1 MKQTEHQSY
10 NALATWLH
18 SDYRKLAALYEQHGS
33 WTRAFQKNEEQ
44 AGDAEALWRIIER
57 QNIRLIL
64 QGDPEFP
71 ALLREIPWTPH
82 GLYALGAPLTSEP
95 KLAIVGTRKATATG
109 LALAKRFSK
118 DISAA
123 GLTIVSGLAL
133 GIDAAAH
140 EGALENNGKT
150 IAVLACGLDTLYPK
164 QNEQLARRILK
175 NKGTIVSEYPPNSPA
190 LQQRFLERN
199 RITSGL
205 CEGILV
211 IEAPVKSGVKS
222 TARFAIEQNREV
234 FVIPGPI
241 THINYIGSHQ
251 LIRSGAELITQP
263 SEILEQ
269 LGITLKS
276 ASTLYAEGRFDKL
289 EKKHKI
295 ILQALHENGSSLSI
309 DELAER
315 TEMTAAEV
323 SEIIT
328 LLTLDGII
336 KEENGTYFIT

>member
-18 SDYRKLAALYEQHGS
+18 ADYRKLAALYEQHGS
-33 WTRAFQKNEEQ
+33 WSRAYEKNADE
-44 AGDAEALWRIIER
+44 AGDAPSLWKMLE
-57 QNIRLIL
+57 QHSIRVIL
-64 QGDPEFP
+64 PADNEFP
-71 ALLREIPWTPH
+71 TLLKEIPWVPH
-82 GLYALGAPLTSEP
+82 ALYAIGAPLTLES

-109 LALAKRFSK
+109 LALAKRFSNSL
-118 DISAA
+118 SAA

-150 IAVLACGLDTLYPK
+150 VAVLACGLDTFYPK

-175 NKGTIVSEYPPNSPA
+175 QNGTIISEYPPNSPA

-205 CEGILV
+205 CRGILV

-222 TARFAIEQNREV
+222 TARFAIEQDREV
-234 FVIPGPI
+234 FVVPGPI
-241 THINYIGSHQ
+241 THINYAGSHQ
-251 LIRSGAELITQP
+251 LIRSGAELVTQP
-263 SEILEQ
+263 SEILEH
-269 LGITLKS
+269 LGIKPKTGATLF
-276 ASTLYAEGRFDKL
+276 AEGRFDKL

-295 ILQALHENGSSLSI
+295 ILQALHENGSPLSI

-315 TEMTAAEV
+315 TEMTAPEV
-323 SEIIT
+323 SECVT

-336 KEENGTYFIT
+336 KEENGTYLIT